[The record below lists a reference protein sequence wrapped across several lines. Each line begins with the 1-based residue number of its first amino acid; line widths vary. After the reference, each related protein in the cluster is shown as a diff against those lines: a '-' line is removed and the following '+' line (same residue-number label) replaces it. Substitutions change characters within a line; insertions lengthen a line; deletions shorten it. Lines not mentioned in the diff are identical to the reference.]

1 MRHTATVGD
10 IGRLKDSIEAIIIS
24 NEEVG
29 TAIHPLPPYLLLLS
43 YWTGR
48 RAEEI
53 SYAGYKTSS
62 ANIRQYFSRY
72 LIGFVHKKTKLIKY
86 RGRYWSYNYLLP

>member
-29 TAIHPLPPYLLLLS
+29 TAIHPLPP
-43 YWTGR
+43 
-48 RAEEI
+48 
-53 SYAGYKTSS
+53 
-62 ANIRQYFSRY
+62 
-72 LIGFVHKKTKLIKY
+72 
-86 RGRYWSYNYLLP
+86 